1 MGHQTLVEWMGAEV
15 LTLADLIPQAPK
27 AVVVGIN
34 PAPPS
39 VAVGHYYQGTQGRR
53 LMARLQQAG
62 LFRCPPGDWHDDAA
76 YQAGIGFTDIVKR
89 PTRSSNEVTSGE
101 FAFGRN
107 ELRRK
112 LLAADAPFAIFAF
125 KEAAKRLFGPFDG
138 NGEIPGL
145 SIGKTKV
152 LVMPGPYEAA
162 ATAEARLAELR
173 QLLA

>member
-1 MGHQTLVEWMGAEV
+1 MGAEV
-15 LTLADLIPQAPK
+15 LTLADLIPRSPK

-62 LFRCPPGDWHDDAA
+62 LFSCPPGEWHDDAA
-76 YQAGIGFTDIVKR
+76 CLSGIGFTDIVKR
-89 PTRSSNEVTSGE
+89 PTRSSSEVTAGE
-101 FAFGRN
+101 FAFGRE
-107 ELRRK
+107 ELQRK
-112 LLAADAPFAIFAF
+112 LRSAGAPLVIFSF
-125 KEAAKRLFGPFDG
+125 KETAKRLFGRFAG

-145 SIGKTKV
+145 TIGTSKV
-152 LVMPGPYEAA
+152 FVMPGPYEAI
-162 ATAEARLAELR
+162 ATAEARLVELR